1 MISEKGSIRPL
12 SDSSEQNCISSFGL
26 VVVDVEVDVED
37 EVDDFKLNDY
47 L

>member
-12 SDSSEQNCISSFGL
+12 SDNSEQNCISSFGL